1 MESIIADYSGL
12 ILVLFINFLIAGPVI
27 FFFIRD
33 HRKLMRNRKQ
43 SVKKVVERLR
53 LAFSFCGV
61 SFLILS
67 LLSTFFYD
75 KYLWENIVWGFF
87 CGLALLWLDT
97 FTDAPQ
103 RGG

>member
-1 MESIIADYSGL
+1 METIIADYAGL
-12 ILVLFINFLIAGPVI
+12 ILVLFTNLLIAGPVI

-33 HRKLMRNRKQ
+33 YRKPIRNRHQ
-43 SVKKVVERLR
+43 AFKKVIDRLR
-53 LAFSFCGV
+53 MAFSFCGF

-67 LLSTFFYD
+67 TLSTFFYD

-97 FTDAPQ
+97 FIDVPQ
-103 RGG
+103 KGG